1 MRRQLGAK
9 MVEGFGFRKHE
20 RVRQRDRRERQ
31 KHERRERERHEQREI
46 AEEHALEEEVQRRLV
61 DGDLREKVAA
71 RVAEALAT
79 DEVQAR
85 VSARCDAER
94 ARRITVALDAIETER
109 VERIRAA
116 QQREEDRLSEA
127 RELQDILRENERKV
141 NAEKRRREEAERHE
155 KQARAKTT

>member
-1 MRRQLGAK
+1 MVCLQAK
-9 MVEGFGFRKHE
+9 GGH
-20 RVRQRDRRERQ
+20 Q

-71 RVAEALAT
+71 RVAEALAME
-79 DEVQAR
+79 EVQAR
-85 VSARCDAER
+85 VSTRCDAER
-94 ARRITVALDAIETER
+94 AKRLTAALDAIEAER

-141 NAEKRRREEAERHE
+141 NAEKRQRMEGQLEGLNKLSLDTANEVDGKMHN
-155 KQARAKTT
+155 

>member
-1 MRRQLGAK
+1 
-9 MVEGFGFRKHE
+9 MVESFGFRKAE
-20 RVRQRDRRERQ
+20 RGPQRDRRERQ
-31 KHERRERERHEQREI
+31 KHERRERERREQREI

-61 DGDLREKVAA
+61 DGDLREKVVA

-85 VSARCDAER
+85 IRARCEAER
-94 ARRITVALDAIETER
+94 AARLTAALAAVEAER
-109 VERIRAA
+109 VERLRAA

-141 NAEKRRREEAERHE
+141 SAEKRRREEAERHE
-155 KQARAKTT
+155 KQARARTQ

>member
-1 MRRQLGAK
+1 

-85 VSARCDAER
+85 VSARCDA
-94 ARRITVALDAIETER
+94 ARRRLHLLNWCLAH
-109 VERIRAA
+109 IRN
-116 QQREEDRLSEA
+116 LGVTKFH
-127 RELQDILRENERKV
+127 N
-141 NAEKRRREEAERHE
+141 KR
-155 KQARAKTT
+155 